1 MRNHFE
7 YELTREPSPVKE
19 VTLRLHPMD
28 FKLIYQAMTQKHPDC
43 IDNPSTLT
51 GTLNEILKEIE
62 NG

>member
-19 VTLRLHPMD
+19 VTLRLHSMD
-28 FKLIYQAMTQKHPDC
+28 FKLIYWAMTQKHPDC

-51 GTLNEILKEIE
+51 GMLHKIFKEIE